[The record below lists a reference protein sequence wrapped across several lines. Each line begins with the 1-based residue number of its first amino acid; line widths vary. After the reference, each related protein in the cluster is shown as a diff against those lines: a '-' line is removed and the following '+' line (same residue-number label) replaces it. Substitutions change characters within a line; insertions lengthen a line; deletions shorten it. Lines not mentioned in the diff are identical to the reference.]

1 MGVIV
6 GLVILA
12 LLVAGAFLIAFFWAS
27 SDGQFDDTETP
38 AMRILQERMT
48 KKTEIKE

>member
-38 AMRILQERMT
+38 AMRILQERMN
-48 KKTEIKE
+48 KKAEI